1 MSVKDSGGRIG
12 RTMRIYKHKQ
22 ENRKVNK
29 IKIGRV
35 QLIESP
41 CCVAPSTTMNP
52 VISDARSKDRRC
64 VRCRQVFCRIDVGEG
79 EQPLKAVVGARAE

>member
-1 MSVKDSGGRIG
+1 
-12 RTMRIYKHKQ
+12 
-22 ENRKVNK
+22 VNK
-29 IKIGRV
+29 IKISRV

-64 VRCRQVFCRIDVGEG
+64 VRCRQVFCRIDVDQE
-79 EQPLKAVVGARAE
+79 EIMRVVGVGSRTQAGKPWKKSNLEPIQ